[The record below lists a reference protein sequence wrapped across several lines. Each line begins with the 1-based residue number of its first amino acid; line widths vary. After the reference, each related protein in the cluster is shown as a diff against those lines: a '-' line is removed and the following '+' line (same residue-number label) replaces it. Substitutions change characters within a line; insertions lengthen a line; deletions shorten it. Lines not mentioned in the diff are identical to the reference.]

1 MRRQLGAVLATAA
14 IAAPTAASASKPKVV
29 TTSKTVT
36 GPAVQVDRWGTLQLT
51 LTIKKTTTVVGSKKT
66 VKRKVTA
73 VKVPTYPNHTDRS
86 VFINS
91 QALPMLV
98 QEALTAQFKGNIDL
112 ISGATDTSSAFSQS
126 LQAALLAAKKV

>member
-14 IAAPTAASASKPKVV
+14 IAAPTAAAASKPKVV

-36 GPAVQVDRWGTLQLT
+36 GPTEQVDRWGTLQLT
-51 LTIKKTTTVVGSKKT
+51 LVVKKTTTTVGSKKT
-66 VKRKVTA
+66 VKRRITA

-98 QEALTAQFKGNIDL
+98 QEALTTQFRGNIDL
-112 ISGATDTSSAFSQS
+112 ISGATDTSSAFAQS

>member
-14 IAAPTAASASKPKVV
+14 IAAPAASAAAKPKVV
-29 TTSKTVT
+29 TVTKTVK
-36 GPAVQVDRWGTLQLT
+36 GPTEQVDRWGSLQLT
-51 LTIKKTTTVVGSKKT
+51 LTIKKTTTTVGSKKT

-73 VKVPTYPNHTDRS
+73 IKIPTYPNHTDRS

-98 QEALTAQFKGNIDL
+98 QEALAAQFTANVDL
-112 ISGATDTSSAFSQS
+112 ISGATDTSSAFVQS

>member
-14 IAAPTAASASKPKVV
+14 IAAPTAAAASKPKVV

-36 GPAVQVDRWGTLQLT
+36 GPTEQVDRWGTLQLT
-51 LTIKKTTTVVGSKKT
+51 LVVKKTTTTVGSKKT
-66 VKRKVTA
+66 VKRRTTA

-98 QEALTAQFKGNIDL
+98 QEALTTQFRGNIDL
-112 ISGATDTSSAFSQS
+112 ISGATDTSSAFAQS

>member
-14 IAAPTAASASKPKVV
+14 IAVPTASAASKPKVV

-36 GPAVQVDRWGTLQLT
+36 GPTEQVDRWGRLQLT
-51 LTIKKTTTVVGSKKT
+51 LVVKKTTTTVGSKKT
-66 VKRKVTA
+66 VKRKITA

-98 QEALTAQFKGNIDL
+98 QEALTAQFRGNIDL
-112 ISGATDTSSAFSQS
+112 VSGATDTSSAFAQS